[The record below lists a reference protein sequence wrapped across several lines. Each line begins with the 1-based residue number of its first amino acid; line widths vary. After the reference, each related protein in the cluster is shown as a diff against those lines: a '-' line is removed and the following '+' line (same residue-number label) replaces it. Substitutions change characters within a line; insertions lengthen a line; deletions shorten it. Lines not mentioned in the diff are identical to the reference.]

1 MRDLPP
7 LNWLRTFEAAA
18 RLESFSAAA
27 AELALTQPAVSQ
39 HIRQLE
45 ATLQRQLFRRLR
57 HGVQLTADGVAY
69 LPHVQAALSGL
80 TRATRDLF
88 GADAPESVSIAAP
101 ASISALWLA
110 PRLGALRTDHPGIAI
125 TVSSVYRPVDYE
137 TIGADI
143 EIRFGEG
150 DWSHRTALP
159 LMAEE
164 LSPVAAPQLLASAA
178 DEDWKQLPAI
188 AITGPRAGWSAWSRV
203 AGLAPPSRIVI
214 RFDSFLPALEAA
226 TAGAGTLLASLP
238 LSRDALAAGRVQRLS
253 DVVLTVS
260 GGHWVTY
267 APDAPSAVVA
277 IAQWLAGMMARGDV
291 PFARADKI

>member
-1 MRDLPP
+1 MPSLPP
-7 LNWLRTFEAAA
+7 LTWIRTFEAAA

-27 AELALTQPAVSQ
+27 TELALTQPAVSQ

-45 ATLQRQLFRRLR
+45 ATLERQLFRRLR

-69 LPHVQAALSGL
+69 LPHVQAALAGL

-110 PRLGALRTDHPGIAI
+110 PRLDALRAAHPGIAV
-125 TVSSVYRPVDYE
+125 TVASVYRPVDYE
-137 TIGADI
+137 TVGADI

-150 DWSHRTALP
+150 DWPQRTALP

-164 LSPVAAPQLLASAA
+164 LSPVAAPGLLASAA
-178 DEDWKQLPAI
+178 DDDWTQLPAI
-188 AITGPRAGWSAWSRV
+188 AVTGPRAGWTAWSRV
-203 AGLAPPSRIVI
+203 AGVAPPSRIVI

-226 TAGAGTLLASLP
+226 RAGAGMLLASLP
-238 LSRDALAAGRVQRLS
+238 LAHGALGAGDVQRLS
-253 DVVLTVS
+253 EVVLTVS

-267 APDAPSAVVA
+267 APEAPSAVVA
-277 IAQWLAGMMARGDV
+277 VAQWLADARGHAST
-291 PFARADKI
+291 PSRGEME